1 MTDATPYILV
11 ALVALLNLPFGAWRV
26 TTTRYSLLWFLAI
39 HVPIPLVVVVRL
51 AMGYGYALVPFLVA
65 GAIAGQVLGAR
76 LFAAWRARR
85 SPTGTAGG

>member
-1 MTDATPYILV
+1 
-11 ALVALLNLPFGAWRV
+11 
-26 TTTRYSLLWFLAI
+26 
-39 HVPIPLVVVVRL
+39 VPIPLVVVVRL